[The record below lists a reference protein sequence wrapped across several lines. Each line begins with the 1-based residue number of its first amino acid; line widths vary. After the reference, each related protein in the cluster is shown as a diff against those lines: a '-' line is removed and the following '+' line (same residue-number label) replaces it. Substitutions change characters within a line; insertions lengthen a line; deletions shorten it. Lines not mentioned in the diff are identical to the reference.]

1 MFVPNQSATFGENQT
16 QLSAW
21 WWRAHDLGLFWRH
34 SKNQHNDDTCPFLP
48 SQTAVIRGRHMRRP
62 QWGLLIL
69 SSYCSRLWCWLWCSS
84 INAVCFCR
92 GSERRINQ
100 PLTDATEGN
109 HRGLDRWRQPLC
121 KWSQTLTEAAQEALD
136 GDDKRATSQSEKWQ
150 KVKKE
155 RGQRS
160 SVILEI
166 SIKEFQW

>member
-1 MFVPNQSATFGENQT
+1 MVVEGSWFGLVLKPQEP
-16 QLSAW
+16 
-21 WWRAHDLGLFWRH
+21 GH

-121 KWSQTLTEAAQEALD
+121 KWSQTLTEAAKKHWMETIKEPQV
-136 GDDKRATSQSEKWQ
+136 
-150 KVKKE
+150 KVRNGRKLKKKE
-155 RGQRS
+155 
-160 SVILEI
+160 V
-166 SIKEFQW
+166 KEVLLYWK

>member
-1 MFVPNQSATFGENQT
+1 MVVEGSWFGLVLKPQEP
-16 QLSAW
+16 
-21 WWRAHDLGLFWRH
+21 GH

-121 KWSQTLTEAAQEALD
+121 KWSQTSTEAAQEALD

-160 SVILEI
+160 SVILKI